1 MRLRTLASVLVTSAL
16 AAAPAASAFA
26 DPTPIVA
33 THATTP
39 APTPTP
45 TDARR
50 YAEREAKDP
59 KVADYAG
66 GHRVYIVGGSVLT
79 ALLIVLLILLLV

>member
-1 MRLRTLASVLVTSAL
+1 MKLRTLASLLLTSAL

-26 DPTPIVA
+26 DPTPIVSHAA
-33 THATTP
+33 TSTPTP
-39 APTPTP
+39 AP

-50 YAEREAKDP
+50 YADREAKDP

-66 GHRVYIVGGSVLT
+66 GHRVYIIGGSVLT
-79 ALLIVLLILLLV
+79 ALVIVLLILILV